1 MSKSNDNDTGYTKRK
16 TDGSPLRI
24 TRRRLLASALGAG
37 VAFLGYKWLTGDQYR
52 AEKADRSVNVLLIG
66 GGIMSA
72 TLGVLLSELEP
83 DWKLEIF
90 ERLDDVAQES
100 SNGWNNAGTGHSALC
115 ELNYTP
121 EDKDGNVQISRAV
134 AINEQFQISR
144 QFWSHQVRRGVLENP
159 RSFINSTPH
168 MNLVWG
174 DENIEYLRK
183 RVEALSASPLFS
195 GMEYSTDRKR
205 IAEWVPVM
213 IEGRDPDQKIAAA
226 RSELGT
232 DVNFGE
238 ITQQFFG
245 HLLASPN
252 FAKTTNHEVRSITRN
267 PDGTWRVSAFNTADD
282 SKVQT
287 VDARFVFIGAGGA
300 ALPLLQLSGIAE
312 AGAYAGFPVGGAF
325 LIAEKPEIVNRHL
338 AKVYGKAD
346 VGSPPM
352 SVPHLDT
359 RVLDGKRVLLF
370 GPFATWSSKFLKNG
384 SIFDLPD
391 SVSPSNILPM
401 ANVGW
406 DEMALVKYLAEQLMM
421 SKSDR
426 MQELRAYMPEAK
438 DEDWREWQAG
448 QRVQIIKN
456 DPEKGGVLNLGT
468 EIVVSEDKSIAAL
481 LGASPGASTSPSIML
496 NLLKKA
502 FPDRIETAEWQARL
516 REMVPSYGNQLND
529 DPALIAKI
537 WAETESALQLAIP
550 SPVVNEN
557 GATMPSED
565 GTKVPKV
572 PDIAL

>member
-1 MSKSNDNDTGYTKRK
+1 MSKSTGTDTEHAKR
-16 TDGSPLRI
+16 SPLRL
-24 TRRRLLASALGAG
+24 TRRRLLASVFGAG
-37 VAFLGYKWLTGDQYR
+37 VAVFGYKWLTDNQYR
-52 AEKADRSVNVLLIG
+52 AEKADRSVDVLLIG

-83 DWKLEIF
+83 NWKFEVF

-121 EDKDGNVQISRAV
+121 EDKDGNVQIDRAV
-134 AINEQFQISR
+134 AINEQFQVSR
-144 QFWSHQVRRGVLENP
+144 QFWSHQIRRGVLGNP

-174 DENIEYLRK
+174 EENVEYLRK
-183 RVEALSASPLFS
+183 RVEALSTSPLFS

-213 IEGRDPDQKIAAA
+213 TEGRNPDQKIAAA

-238 ITQQFFG
+238 ITQQFFK
-245 HLLASPN
+245 HLLTSPN
-252 FAKTTNHEVRSITRN
+252 FDSSTNQEVRSITRN
-267 PDGTWRVSAFNTADD
+267 PDGTWRVSAFNTTDE

-300 ALPLLQLSGIAE
+300 ALPLLQLSGVPE
-312 AGAYAGFPVGGAF
+312 ANSYAGFPVGGAF

-391 SVSPSNILPM
+391 SVTLSNILPI

-406 DEMALVKYLAEQLMM
+406 EEMALVKYLAEQLMM

-426 MQELRAYMPEAK
+426 MEALRAYMPEAK

-468 EIVVSEDKSIAAL
+468 EIVLSEDKSIAAL
-481 LGASPGASTSPSIML
+481 LGASPGASTAPSIML
-496 NLLKKA
+496 DLLNKA
-502 FPDRIETAEWQARL
+502 FPDRIKMPEWQAML
-516 REMVPSYGNQLND
+516 REIVPSYGKKLND
-529 DPALIAKI
+529 NPELIAQI
-537 WAETESALQLAIP
+537 WAETESTLQLAIP
-550 SPVVNEN
+550 SPKVNEN
-557 GATMPSED
+557 SRTIPGEKGAT
-565 GTKVPKV
+565 VPKV